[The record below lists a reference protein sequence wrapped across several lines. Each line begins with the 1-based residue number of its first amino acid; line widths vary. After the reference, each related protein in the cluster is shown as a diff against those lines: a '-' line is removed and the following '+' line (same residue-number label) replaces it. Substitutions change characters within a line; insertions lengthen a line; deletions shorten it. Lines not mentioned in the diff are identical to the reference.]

1 MKKILFISFITF
13 IIDFISKILVK
24 SNLILY
30 KQIAVIDN
38 FLYLT
43 YTNNYGAAF
52 SILKN
57 SKIFL
62 IIIGLIILI
71 YLVLYIKK
79 HEPKKVIEIIAYG
92 LLIGGI
98 LGNLYDRVVYGY
110 VIDFLDFYIF
120 GYDFAIFNIADSF
133 IVIAIILLFIN
144 TILGGDGNEDNYSR
158 RK

>member
-79 HEPKKVIEIIAYG
+79 QEPKKVIEIIAYG

-120 GYDFAIFNIADSF
+120 GYDFAIFNIADVS

>member
-13 IIDFISKILVK
+13 IIDFISKMIVK

-98 LGNLYDRVVYGY
+98 LGNLYDRVFYGY

>member
-79 HEPKKVIEIIAYG
+79 QEPKKVIEIIAYG
-92 LLIGGI
+92 LLMGGI